1 MAIDQIITF
10 PDASADRTVK
20 LFDNFYN
27 YELVVP
33 VDQYDV
39 ILAYFNKVT
48 ASRQSAMQL
57 TSGLFRVAHASNI
70 DVMELFSTIDGQDE
84 YTLSATLAY
93 YYNGIRD
100 ASTLLGISQP
110 TKPNFYAARNIVL

>member
-20 LFDNFYN
+20 IFDNFYN

-33 VDQYDV
+33 VNQYDT
-39 ILAYFNKVT
+39 ILGYFTKVT
-48 ASRQSAMQL
+48 ESRQTALQL
-57 TSGLFRVAHASNI
+57 TSGLFRVAQASNI
-70 DVMELFSTIDGQDE
+70 DVMELFGTIEGQDE

-100 ASTLLGISQP
+100 ASALLGISQP
-110 TKPNFYAARNIVL
+110 TKPNFYASRNIVL

>member
-1 MAIDQIITF
+1 
-10 PDASADRTVK
+10 
-20 LFDNFYN
+20 
-27 YELVVP
+27 
-33 VDQYDV
+33 
-39 ILAYFNKVT
+39 
-48 ASRQSAMQL
+48 MQL